1 MVNGLFPF
9 PHRFRG
15 WGAEPIG
22 NGHRQTFGTHP
33 TGRDLGKNKIR
44 YKRFRNGVRYP
55 WLGLADLNVAAWCDS
70 DGDGDGV
77 GVVVGQWVR
86 KYRYHKIKSA
96 QS

>member
-1 MVNGLFPF
+1 MGYSPF
-9 PHRFRG
+9 RTGFTGGGPSQL
-15 WGAEPIG
+15 AT
-22 NGHRQTFGTHP
+22 HRQTFGTHP
-33 TGRDLGKNKIR
+33 TGRNLGKNKIR